1 MIKLSRF
8 EKLQKEQNAKSF
20 KPLIDDIVNSDLPTM
35 LTKLDAIQEWTR
47 PREDLFIWIPVL
59 NKIDSVLSDFVK
71 KYGYTT
77 TDPKNKPIKI
87 IQMDVEDEKAV
98 IILTEFTCRL
108 LYHTENRY
116 IYSSMDVMNDLL
128 NCPNFKVKYGAVK
141 VLAIIGERYIIARER
156 LETLYKSGLPALKK
170 KTLTLALAFPSS
182 ISNDDGEQFTL
193 VDLYFD
199 NKKYPT
205 RWTRF
210 KYNYYSNPNTK
221 DSKHSTKA
229 TTQNS
234 GPSMKRLA
242 FSNDELKKFTL
253 QQLFDKG
260 MNVLPSDTWY
270 DYSLKITI
278 AKAFS
283 EDSAENVQL
292 RNTIIQTKFVAVG
305 FANTVF
311 IPPHVSSKL
320 FEVDPYTFNSLTDF
334 ISLAESKIPGAI
346 RLDALFALECI
357 SLKHVWCSDIMRNL
371 GGNLSHGVMFQIL
384 RQIGKLL
391 RNETEQGE
399 DFNEE
404 YNVRF
409 FYLISNL
416 AEVKTLHDSLL
427 AAGLIPSLLEIVSS
441 KSNLYRR
448 TKASATHLL
457 EVFINDADSTAEF
470 INYSGF
476 TLLIDSITE
485 QVDSALND
493 PKEENTLNLST
504 IDFLIPYRQQAFI
517 KSLLKLVLK
526 LLKTDSGDRIR
537 NLIDSP
543 ILGSL
548 LNILQNINIFGS
560 TLVTFTLD
568 VVQCVINSEPT
579 IYGVLIEAGIIP
591 YIMDNFSKFIK
602 PHSDLLYL
610 LPDVISALC
619 LNSDGLKEVMNKNLI
634 DPLFKCIL
642 DPKFAR
648 ELSWKEEAT
657 DLGTSLNEL
666 ARHYPDL
673 KAVIVES
680 FCDTIK
686 EIPSRVKFDSVFLH
700 RSDQGEK
707 CFYHSKDDVV
717 LNNEEG
723 GNTLSFWDE
732 QDQSAIID
740 CFSNVLYGMT
750 LDNSTLDMLP
760 RALKDE
766 DLYNVI
772 IPPDVPFDYTS
783 SQAMLNI
790 TDVLQILEENH
801 GGDSFKTLLKHL
813 DTHLAS
819 IEEFLMSPHDKS
831 FFLEAEGDV
840 QRNAYYDSTISALN
854 RLSAL
859 LHIITNV
866 YVTSMSL
873 SEDKVLT
880 IIDFF
885 NEGNYLRIFSNLGL
899 LFQKAG
905 LEEMYIRSCLP
916 DEVVT
921 QTTPES
927 FGHTPPIHIHRTKP
941 SKTDLKDDFTSAKF
955 KNTFELRNI
964 LNRLQSNSAIMLRY
978 FLRLS
983 HATSMEISLLDGVIE
998 LKIFDTIVRQLC
1010 SMLKVASSVGDTSY
1024 LLVLVH
1030 FNTYVMTF
1038 PKTTIATTEI
1048 IQTIPAY
1055 LFYQEGGY
1063 HLYNEILSKL
1073 FAQLTEFGDIEAV
1086 EKIDYL
1092 KETKEVLTM
1101 SAVTN
1106 ILTFI
1111 NKSIQQESME
1121 SIRSIS
1127 NYCPNIDDYNVTR
1140 GLMKR
1145 LKMLT
1150 LMLLSNLGRSH
1161 NIFHPTKRIVPYG
1174 VFKQILTLWKN
1185 AYTLDHSSDSKDLY
1199 SLSCDLLS
1207 KAETKVDI
1215 LEEVG
1220 VEVDEARDYLNENA
1234 YKLPS
1239 NDVDI
1244 LMIPSEHRELYKTFL
1259 SKEDPMKP
1267 VVISD
1272 DLLTGTDLVQLRKD
1286 LYNDSLKTK
1295 IFDILPFYPKLVNA
1309 IAKTLIQVFKCLDIP
1324 IEEFT
1329 AAILNQ
1335 IQSTNIEEEEK
1346 ISSFVHLFGIFLNES
1361 IVYQHSTDLL
1371 DTFVVHLEAL
1381 LKPNCV
1387 NKTWF
1392 SKLLYCYE
1400 IILSKSELP
1409 TYETPSDNI
1418 SLRYKLVSMLPIYRI
1433 PNDLKKVIFDSLIRI
1448 GDITNFYSALAVSRI
1463 LLIYSRDT
1471 EYAKNTISS
1480 GIISRLLKVI
1490 GTFQKSEKINF
1501 LESSFLLLVR
1511 RCFESDEFVSSLIS
1525 LEIDKSFTSRTLG
1538 SQKEKNRDLA
1548 SLLEEKP
1555 HVVMR
1560 NPFLFTNILS
1570 ETARFD
1576 DFGSD
1581 NVLLNFTMRRHLEL
1595 KDKPNTEQSKDWVP
1609 SPPSGVIHLLLS
1621 QLMAAAKKD
1630 WLSEPIS
1637 ENNKTVES
1645 EKDSRPQPAKNPVCA
1660 YMIFLLKMLAE
1671 LITSYKQCKFEFLT
1685 YDRRN
1690 SYTER
1695 PRPRSTALNF
1705 FLYQLLDKNS
1715 SKDQNKDESKRKDII
1730 SMLAK
1735 SVLVGFLTSV
1745 FDADNDKLDP
1755 KKADSDLTFIR
1766 KFVIEALIKVLK
1778 SSTNSSKLLEENVN
1792 KLDVWFNIIGSMV
1805 YVQAPYLRLMIDP
1818 NKIDA
1823 DRYQICRLMI
1833 DLNVPAAITDCMAKL
1848 DLNYPFCKKL
1858 FNDAVETLNAINST
1872 RSDFA
1877 DLFKVE
1883 NHDDDVDVD
1892 EESDKE
1898 EVPNM
1903 FRNSAL
1909 GMYDVEDIE
1918 DDDEEDEEDS
1928 LIGDDGDIA
1937 FVDGD
1942 EDDYEVVFSD
1952 EDESGQSQDDSDS
1965 STNDDISV
1973 EEVDNELELGDVMDD
1988 AMGPSDDSQASENE
2002 DISSDSSNDAF
2013 ADEVQDY
2020 DSDMEI
2026 YISDY
2031 SNEESDWESG
2041 LSELASSDEDSD
2053 ENDEDDIDN
2062 AVPVRL
2068 GNGRTLWSLGNGVEL
2083 EEEASDEEQRGVFR
2097 GIQHVLNSDEQML
2110 FRVHDA
2116 SNRGNNHQ
2124 RSFRRHPNSSP
2135 VQPSLSLLNGNRRNQ
2150 SNLLNPLGPS
2160 GLEQVEN
2167 DITAQMTTVGTGIRP
2182 RMGRP
2187 HFADVLFSGELL
2199 DERILDGIVMK
2210 SSIARWKDIFDM
2222 FYDSKNYA
2230 NYLIPTILNRLFTS
2244 SLQLNQNAQK
2254 RKQEKSEK
2262 ILEERNKKQKIS
2274 PPLSISVAF
2283 GNPDAANSATVAVSP
2298 NSNSS
2303 LPEDHD
2309 PSYVNIEGTEVD
2321 IAGTDIDPEFL
2332 NALPEDMRAEVF
2344 AQHVRERR
2352 AAAAH
2357 DNFHAREI
2365 DSDFLD
2371 AIPEAIRDEILE
2383 QEAAEERMSSAMRRA
2398 DASSNDEADD
2408 YDMIQD
2414 EDIEDEF
2421 AEDDAHEH
2429 NDTNNSSIHDVLDEH
2444 LELEVD
2450 DQKKKHEK
2458 IYFEP
2463 LLDRQGTTAL
2473 MKCAFISQPYIQRE
2487 IYHELFYK
2495 LCSSKQ
2501 NRNDIVNMLVMIL
2514 NDGTVDQKSL
2524 EKVYSLVINRS
2535 QNNPKTTNPAIKQL
2549 PPDTTPLVVANQVI
2563 EILQYLIDSDAKVKF
2578 FFITEHE
2585 NLLVNKSKKDVQN
2598 KRDKLPLKYLFSLFD
2613 RKLITDE
2620 TVLMDL
2626 LTNILQTCTKPF
2638 RAIVKNKN
2646 GTPSKKKFQLPSFDE
2661 SELRKIVSIIRL
2673 DSCSTKVFQQTLN
2686 LLYYLCAVDGS
2697 FEIFT
2702 EELTSLARK
2711 TSTALISDIEALT
2724 TEVEKAEFGSE
2735 LDVDLVQRLTL
2746 PSSEQ
2751 AKLLKVLTTV
2761 DYLHTHKKKAGE
2773 YNTEELISLYNKMN
2787 LGKLW
2792 VALSRCMLSFEQK
2805 KNISTSATLL
2815 LPVIESLMVVSKHCD
2830 IYTNDSK
2837 PATYRQ
2843 SKIEDLESVAV
2854 ENLFVPFTDQHKKLL
2869 NQMIRSNPKLMSGP
2883 FSLLV
2888 KNSKVLDFDNKRYY
2902 FIAKLQ
2908 SDTHERQKL
2917 PVTVRRD
2924 QVFLDSYKALFFK
2937 NNEEIKNSKLE
2948 ITFKGESGVDAGGLT
2963 REWYQV
2969 LSRQMFNPG
2978 YALFLPVT
2986 SDKTT
2991 FHPNRTSGIN
3001 PEHLSFFKFTGM
3013 IIAKAIRD
3021 QCFLDC
3027 HFSREVYKNIL
3038 DRPVSLKDMESLD
3051 PDYYKSLVWILEN
3064 DITDIIEETFSVE
3077 TDDYGEHKIIDLI
3090 DDGRNVAVTETNKHE
3105 YVKSIVEY
3113 KLNTSVKEQMDNFL
3127 VGFYSLIPKELITIF
3142 DEQEVELLISGL
3154 PDIDVDDW
3162 KNNTTYVN
3170 YTAGCK
3176 QVNYFWRA
3184 VRSFDVEERAK
3195 LLQFATGTSKV
3206 PLNGFKEL
3214 GGVNGTCKFSI
3225 HRDYGS
3231 EERLPSSHT
3240 CFNQL
3245 NLPAYSSYE
3254 VLRGTLLHAINE
3266 GSEGFGLA

>member
-8 EKLQKEQNAKSF
+8 EKLQKELNAKSF
-20 KPLIDDIVNSDLPTM
+20 KPLIDDIVNSDL
-35 LTKLDAIQEWTR
+35 LTLLSKLDAIQEWNR
-47 PREDLFIWIPVL
+47 PKEDLFIWIPAL
-59 NKIDSVLSDFVK
+59 NKIDSILSDIVK
-71 KYGYTT
+71 KYGYSTS
-77 TDPKNKPIKI
+77 DSKIKAAKLV
-87 IQMDVEDEKAV
+87 QMNPEDENTV
-98 IILTEFTCRL
+98 IILTNFTFRL
-108 LYHTENRY
+108 LFNTENRY

-128 NCPNFKVKYGAVK
+128 NCPNFKVKYGAIK

-156 LETLYKSGLPALKK
+156 LETLYKTGLPALKQK
-170 KTLTLALAFPSS
+170 ALTLALALPSS

-193 VDLYFD
+193 VDLFFD

-205 RWTRF
+205 KWTRF
-210 KYNYYSNPNTK
+210 KFTYYNNPNTK
-221 DSKHSTKA
+221 DLKHSIKS
-229 TTQNS
+229 TTQSS
-234 GPSMKRLA
+234 GSSMRRLA
-242 FSNDELKKFTL
+242 FSNDDLKKFTL

-260 MNVLPSDTWY
+260 MEVLPSDTWY
-270 DYSLKITI
+270 DFSLKITI

-283 EDSAENVQL
+283 EDTLENIQL
-292 RNTIIQTKFVAVG
+292 RNIIIQAKFVAVA
-305 FANTVF
+305 FINTVF

-334 ISLAESKIPGAI
+334 ISLAESKIPGVI

-357 SLKHVWCSDIMRNL
+357 SLKHVWCSDIMRSL
-371 GGNLSHGVMFQIL
+371 GGNLSHGIMFQIL

-399 DFNEE
+399 EFSEE

-409 FYLISNL
+409 FYLIYNL
-416 AEVKTLHDSLL
+416 TEVKTLHDSLL
-427 AAGLIPSLLEIVSS
+427 AAGLVPSLLEIVSA
-441 KSNLYRR
+441 KSNIYRR
-448 TKASATHLL
+448 TMTSATHLL
-457 EVFINDADSTAEF
+457 ELFINDVDSTAEF
-470 INYSGF
+470 INHNGF
-476 TLLIDSITE
+476 TLLIDCITE
-485 QVDSALND
+485 QVDSALTG
-493 PKEENTLNLST
+493 PKVENKLNLST
-504 IDFLIPYRQQAFI
+504 IDFLIPFRQHDFI

-548 LNILQNINIFGS
+548 LKILQNMNIFGH
-560 TLVTFTLD
+560 TLITYTLD
-568 VVQCVINSEPT
+568 VVQRVINSEPT
-579 IYGVLIEAGIIP
+579 IYAVLIEAGIIP
-591 YIMDNFSKFIK
+591 YIMENFGTFIK
-602 PHSDLLYL
+602 PHSDLLFL
-610 LPDVISALC
+610 LPDLLSALC
-619 LNSDGLKEVMNKNLI
+619 LNSNGLNEVKEKNLI
-634 DPLFKCIL
+634 DPLFKSIL
-642 DPKFAR
+642 DPKYAR

-657 DLGTSLNEL
+657 DLGTSLDEL

-673 KAVIVES
+673 KPGIVKS
-680 FCDTIK
+680 FSETIS
-686 EIPSRVKFDSVFLH
+686 EISYNIKFDVPFLNL
-700 RSDQGEK
+700 SSNGEK
-707 CFYHSKDDVV
+707 MFYHSREDVV
-717 LNNEEG
+717 LNNED
-723 GNTLSFWDE
+723 GNKTLLFWDE

-740 CFSNVLYGMT
+740 CFSNLLYGMT

-760 RALKDE
+760 RVLDAQHLLE
-766 DLYNVI
+766 VI
-772 IPPDVPFDYTS
+772 VPRNAPFDYTS

-790 TDVLQILEENH
+790 TDVLQILDEHH
-801 GGDSFKTLLKHL
+801 GGFGFSMFMDHL
-813 DTHLAS
+813 HKGFEW
-819 IEEFLMSPHDKS
+819 IEGFLHSPNDKS
-831 FFLEAEGDV
+831 FFLGIEDDAANYESY
-840 QRNAYYDSTISALN
+840 NADISALN
-854 RLSAL
+854 SISVL

-866 YVTSMSL
+866 YVTLMTL
-873 SEDKVLT
+873 SNNRVQE

-885 NEGNYLRIFSNLGL
+885 QVESHLKLLTNLGL

-905 LEEMYIRSCLP
+905 LEEMYIRSSLP

-927 FGHTPPIHIHRTKP
+927 FGHAPPIHIHRSKPTKAE
-941 SKTDLKDDFTSAKF
+941 LKDDFTSARF
-955 KNTFELRNI
+955 KNTFEIRNI
-964 LNRLQSNSAIMLRY
+964 LNRIQSTSAIMLRC

-983 HATSMEISLLDGVIE
+983 HATSMELISQDRVTE
-998 LKIFDTIVRQLC
+998 LKIFDTIIRELC
-1010 SMLKVASSVGDTSY
+1010 CMLKVASSVGDTSY
-1024 LLVLVH
+1024 LLVLLH

-1063 HLYNEILSKL
+1063 NLYNDILSKL
-1073 FAQLTEFGDIEAV
+1073 FSNIIGFDNVEAV

-1092 KETKEVLTM
+1092 KESEEVLTM

-1106 ILTFI
+1106 ILTFV

-1121 SIRSIS
+1121 SIKTLS
-1127 NYCPNIDDYNVTR
+1127 NYYVDINDYNVTTS
-1140 GLMKR
+1140 LMKR
-1145 LKMLT
+1145 LKL
-1150 LMLLSNLGRSH
+1150 LALVLLSNLGQSY
-1161 NIFHPTKRIVPYG
+1161 NVFHPTKRIVPYG
-1174 VFKQILTLWKN
+1174 VFKQLLTLWKN
-1185 AYTLDHSSDSKDLY
+1185 AYTLDHSSDSDDLY
-1199 SLSCDLLS
+1199 ALRWDIIIPSES
-1207 KAETKVDI
+1207 KVAVLTKVGVDGNVARNY
-1215 LEEVG
+1215 LESHK
-1220 VEVDEARDYLNENA
+1220 N
-1234 YKLPS
+1234 KLPS
-1239 NDVDI
+1239 AGTDI
-1244 LMIPSEHRELYKTFL
+1244 SMIPSEQLANYNALL
-1259 SKEDPMKP
+1259 SKETSLMAAL
-1267 VVISD
+1267 ISD
-1272 DLLTGTDLVQLRKD
+1272 NRLTSTDINQAR
-1286 LYNDSLKTK
+1286 NDVYRDNLKAK
-1295 IFDILPFYPKLVNA
+1295 IFDILPSYPKLVNA
-1309 IAKTLIQVFKCLDIP
+1309 IAKTLIQVFTSLKIP
-1324 IEEFT
+1324 IQDFT
-1329 AAILNQ
+1329 ADILKQ
-1335 IQSTNIEEEEK
+1335 IQSTNVEEEEK
-1346 ISSFVHLFGIFLNES
+1346 VSSFVHLFGIFLNES
-1361 IVYQHSTDLL
+1361 FVYQHSTNLL
-1371 DTFVVHLEAL
+1371 NTFVTHLESL

-1409 TYETPSDNI
+1409 PYETRSPDI
-1418 SLRYKLVSMLPIYRI
+1418 LLRYKIVDMLPVYRI
-1433 PNDLKKVIFDSLIRI
+1433 SEVSKKAIFDSLIRI
-1448 GDITNFYSALAVSRI
+1448 GEITNFYSALAVSRI
-1463 LLIYSRDT
+1463 LLIYSR
-1471 EYAKNTISS
+1471 ESVYAKNTISS

-1511 RCFESDEFVSSLIS
+1511 RCFETDDFVSNLIS

-1538 SQKEKNRDLA
+1538 SQKEKDRDLA

-1560 NPFLFTNILS
+1560 NPHLFTDILS

-1576 DFGSD
+1576 DFGTD
-1581 NVLLNFTMRRHLEL
+1581 DVLLDFTMRRHLEL
-1595 KDKPNTEQSKDWVP
+1595 KKKINSEEGEWKP
-1609 SPPSGVIHLLLS
+1609 SPPSGVIHLILS

-1630 WLSEPIS
+1630 WLSEPS
-1637 ENNKTVES
+1637 CNNNKTTEA
-1645 EKDSRPQPAKNPVCA
+1645 EKDSRPQPARNSVCA
-1660 YMIFLLKMLAE
+1660 YMIFLLKLLAE
-1671 LITSYKQCKFEFLT
+1671 LISSYKQCKFEFLT

-1715 SKDQNKDESKRKDII
+1715 SKDQNKDESKRKDVI

-1745 FDADNDKLDP
+1745 FDANNEKLDP

-1778 SSTNSSKLLEENVN
+1778 SSTNSPKLLEENVN

-1833 DLNVPAAITDCMAKL
+1833 ELNVPAAITDCMAKL

-1877 DLFKVE
+1877 DFFKVE
-1883 NHDDDVDVD
+1883 SHEDDVDVE

-1918 DDDEEDEEDS
+1918 DEEDDDDEDS

-1937 FVDGD
+1937 FVDGE
-1942 EDDYEVVFSD
+1942 EDGYEVVFSD
-1952 EDESGQSQDDSDS
+1952 ENESGESQNESDGSMSDS
-1965 STNDDISV
+1965 SSV
-1973 EEVDNELELGDVMDD
+1973 EEVVIELDPEEELDE
-1988 AMGPSDDSQASENE
+1988 AMGIIGSEGNYEISE
-2002 DISSDSSNDAF
+2002 DEDVSSNSSNEAF
-2013 ADEVQDY
+2013 DDEVQDY
-2020 DSDMEI
+2020 DSDMDI
-2026 YISDY
+2026 DISDY
-2031 SNEESDWESG
+2031 DEAESDWESG
-2041 LSELASSDEDSD
+2041 LSDLTSSEDDSD
-2053 ENDEDDIDN
+2053 ENEDGDIDN
-2062 AVPVRL
+2062 VVPVRL

-2083 EEEASDEEQRGVFR
+2083 EEDASDDEQRGVFR
-2097 GIQHVLNSDEQML
+2097 GIQHVLNPDEQML
-2110 FRVHDA
+2110 FRVHEA

-2124 RSFRRHPNSSP
+2124 RSFRRHPNSSMVP
-2135 VQPSLSLLNGNRRNQ
+2135 PSMSLLNGNRRNQ
-2150 SNLLNPLGPS
+2150 SNLINPLGPS

-2182 RMGRP
+2182 RLGRP

-2230 NYLIPTILNRLFTS
+2230 NYLIPAILNRVFRS
-2244 SLQLNQNAQK
+2244 SLELYQVAQK
-2254 RKQEKSEK
+2254 RKQEKSDK
-2262 ILEERNKKQKIS
+2262 MKEERNKKQKLS
-2274 PPLSISVAF
+2274 PPVVASVSSANHTS
-2283 GNPDAANSATVAVSP
+2283 GNSATVAVSP
-2298 NSNSS
+2298 NPNNT

-2344 AQHVRERR
+2344 SQHIRERR
-2352 AAAAH
+2352 ADATH
-2357 DNFHAREI
+2357 NNFHSREV

-2371 AIPEAIRDEILE
+2371 TIPEDIRDEILE
-2383 QEAAEERMSSAMRRA
+2383 QEAAEERLSSAMRGA
-2398 DASSNDEADD
+2398 DDSSSDDSHD

-2414 EDIEDEF
+2414 VDIENN
-2421 AEDDAHEH
+2421 APLHP
-2429 NDTNNSSIHDVLDEH
+2429 DTSVSSIHDTLDE
-2444 LELEVD
+2444 ELEHEAD
-2450 DQKKKHEK
+2450 EQKKKQGK
-2458 IYFEP
+2458 AYFEP
-2463 LLDRQGTTAL
+2463 LIDRQGTAAL
-2473 MKCAFISQPYIQRE
+2473 MKCVFISQPYIQRE

-2501 NRNDIVNMLVMIL
+2501 NRNDIVNMLLMIL
-2514 NDGTVDQKSL
+2514 KDGTVDQNSL
-2524 EKVYSLVINRS
+2524 EKVYNMMISRS
-2535 QNNPKTTNPAIKQL
+2535 QNNIKSASSSTKQL
-2549 PPDTTPLVVANQVI
+2549 PPDTTPLVVANQAI

-2585 NLLVNKSKKDVQN
+2585 SLLVSKNKKDEQN
-2598 KRDKLPLKYLFSLFD
+2598 KRDKLPLKHLFSLFD

-2638 RAIVKNKN
+2638 RAIVKNKI
-2646 GTPSKKKFQLPSFDE
+2646 GSPSKKKFQVPSFDVD
-2661 SELRKIVSIIRL
+2661 ELRRIVSIIRL

-2686 LLYYLCAVDGS
+2686 ILYYLCAVEGS
-2697 FEIFT
+2697 FKIFT
-2702 EELTSLARK
+2702 EQLTNMARI
-2711 TSTALISDIEALT
+2711 TSSALISDIEALT
-2724 TEVEKAEFGSE
+2724 KEVEKANFGSE
-2735 LDVDLVQRLTL
+2735 LEVDLVQKLTL

-2761 DYLHTHKKKAGE
+2761 DYLHTHKKKEGE
-2773 YNTEELISLYNKMN
+2773 YNTTELIGLYNKMN

-2792 VALSRCMLSFEQK
+2792 VTLSRCMFAFEQK

-2815 LPVIESLMVVSKHCD
+2815 LPVIESLMVVCKHCN
-2830 IYTNDSK
+2830 IFTNESK
-2837 PATYRQ
+2837 SATFRE

-2902 FIAKLQ
+2902 FIAKLR
-2908 SDTHERQKL
+2908 SENHERPKL
-2917 PVTVRRD
+2917 PITVRRD
-2924 QVFLDSYKALFFK
+2924 QVFLDSYRALFFK
-2937 NNEEIKNSKLE
+2937 TNDEIKNSKLE

-2978 YALFLPVT
+2978 YALFLPVA

-3027 HFSREVYKNIL
+3027 HFSREVYKSIL

-3077 TDDYGEHKIIDLI
+3077 TDDYGEHKVINLI
-3090 DDGRNVAVTETNKHE
+3090 QDGSNIAVTEANKQE

-3127 VGFYSLIPKELITIF
+3127 VGFYALIPKELITIF

-3170 YTAGCK
+3170 YTGACK

-3195 LLQFATGTSKV
+3195 LLQFVTGTSKV

-3214 GGVNGTCKFSI
+3214 SGVNGTCKFSI

-3231 EERLPSSHT
+3231 VERLPSSHT

-3245 NLPAYSSYE
+3245 NLPAYNSYE
-3254 VLRGTLLHAINE
+3254 ALRGALLHAINE